1 MRRIRL
7 WLATRRHSPKL
18 CRRIGN
24 IHELEVKE
32 EEEEEE
38 EENIQQKA
46 RICLFMNAHLMLLL
60 R

>member
-7 WLATRRHSPKL
+7 WLATRRHSPRL

-24 IHELEVKE
+24 IHELEVK
-32 EEEEEE
+32 E

-60 R
+60 RQIDP